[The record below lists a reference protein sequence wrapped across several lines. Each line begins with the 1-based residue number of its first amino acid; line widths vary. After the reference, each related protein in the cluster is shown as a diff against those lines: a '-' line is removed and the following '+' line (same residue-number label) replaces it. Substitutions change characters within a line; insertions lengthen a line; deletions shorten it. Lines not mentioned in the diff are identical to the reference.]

1 MTDSVRALTRT
12 IWSALGGSDQ
22 TVTATEEVGTG
33 SYASAFAVSDLA
45 SASVSVAGLAIA
57 ELAGS
62 ASGVVPSVKVDRAAA
77 SLWFGT
83 SIKPSGWSL
92 PSMWDPIAGD
102 YRAKNG
108 WVRLHTNAPHHR
120 AAALKVLGPHSA
132 KGDVAR
138 AVGFWDKGELET
150 AIVNEGGCAAEMMSL
165 EEWAAHPQGL
175 AVALEPLVNVT
186 DAGASPKSDLDPRPD
201 TPLSG
206 LRVLDLTRVLAGPIA
221 TRFIA
226 GFGADVLRIDPPS
239 WSEPGIEPEVTL
251 GKRCAGIDLKT
262 REGRDQFES
271 LLAHADVLVHGYRNG
286 ALDGLGYCAETRN
299 TIRPGLIDV
308 SLDAYGWTGPWK
320 NRRGF
325 DSLVQMSSGIAD
337 AGMRWKTAD
346 TPIPLPVQAIDHATG
361 YLMAAAAVRA
371 IRHRRATGRGSLIR
385 VSLARTAKLLTDLRA
400 ATESAT
406 PLRPESAE
414 YSPGI
419 EANGWGPVHRLKPP
433 VEISGVP
440 VRWRF
445 PGGKLRTSEATWL

>member
-33 SYASAFAVSDLA
+33 SFASAFAVSDLA

-92 PSMWDPIAGD
+92 LSMWDPIAGD

-108 WVRLHTNAPHHR
+108 WVRLHTNAPHHC

-138 AVGFWDKGELET
+138 AVALWDKGELET

-165 EEWAAHPQGL
+165 EERAAHPQGQ

-361 YLMAAAAVRA
+361 
-371 IRHRRATGRGSLIR
+371 
-385 VSLARTAKLLTDLRA
+385 
-400 ATESAT
+400 
-406 PLRPESAE
+406 
-414 YSPGI
+414 
-419 EANGWGPVHRLKPP
+419 
-433 VEISGVP
+433 
-440 VRWRF
+440 
-445 PGGKLRTSEATWL
+445 